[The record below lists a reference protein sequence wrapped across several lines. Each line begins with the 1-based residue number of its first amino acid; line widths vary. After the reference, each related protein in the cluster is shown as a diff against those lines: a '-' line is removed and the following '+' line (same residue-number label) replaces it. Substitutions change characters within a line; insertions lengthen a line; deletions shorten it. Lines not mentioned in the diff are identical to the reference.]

1 MANMAEQEVNT
12 EFFPIAVETVNLKRI
27 PPMDIYLQRDSD
39 GQYVLYLS
47 RSMPLDEEDFAVLKE
62 REHCMLW
69 VHEQDYHAYEDFL
82 NYNVLDIIQDKS
94 IPVET
99 KCELTYNASA
109 EVMHKV
115 FESPEPEAV
124 IEASEK
130 VLTPVIEV
138 IFGDHTAAHQFILQ
152 SSTDFHLYTHSVNVC
167 LYGMALARRALGIS
181 KQEAMTRF
189 GPGFL
194 LHDIAKT
201 KIPKEIFEKDE
212 PLTEEE
218 ERLFQRC
225 PIESLK
231 MVKEFMEVSKEMEEI
246 ILQHQEKLDGSG
258 YPYGLIGNQISVGAR
273 MCAIAKTFDE
283 RSTNK
288 PNKSRMNSFEALMS
302 MREEIPHHLDY
313 ELYKDF
319 VYLFLPPEM
328 WETEEQNGEQ
338 TGEQTEE
345 NTEK

>member
-1 MANMAEQEVNT
+1 MPEQAANT
-12 EFFPIAVETVNLKRI
+12 ELFPIAVDSVNIKRI

-39 GQYVLYLS
+39 SEYLLFTS
-47 RSMPLDEEDFAVLKE
+47 RSLPLDEEDYALLKE
-62 REHCMLW
+62 RENSILW
-69 VHEQDYHAYEDFL
+69 VRELDFQVYEDFL

-99 KCELTYNASA
+99 KCELTYNAST
-109 EVMHKV
+109 EIMHKV
-115 FESPEPEAV
+115 FESQNPEAV

-138 IFGDHTAAHQFILQ
+138 IFGDHSAAHQFILQ
-152 SSTDFHLYTHSVNVC
+152 SSTDFHLYSHSVNVC
-167 LYGMALARRALGIS
+167 LYGMALARRSLGIS

-194 LHDIAKT
+194 LHDLAKNS
-201 KIPKEIFEKDE
+201 IPKEILDKDE
-212 PLTEEE
+212 PLTEDEE
-218 ERLFQRC
+218 QLIRRT

-246 ILQHQEKLDGSG
+246 ILQHQERLDGSG
-258 YPYGLIGNQISVGAR
+258 YPYGLVGNQISVGAR
-273 MCAIAKTFDE
+273 MCAIAKIFDE

-288 PNKSRMNSFEALMS
+288 PTQSRLNSFDALMS
-302 MREEIPHHLDY
+302 MREEIPHHLDN

-319 VYLFLPPEM
+319 VYLFLPPEL
-328 WETEEQNGEQ
+328 WETNLNDEEPKE
-338 TGEQTEE
+338 
-345 NTEK
+345 